1 MDKEN
6 IYNISYYID
15 SEESSFNHR
24 AYSIEEVTLWLSG
37 RIESYGSRLVVKS
50 ILLEQPLCSFCGK
63 NDKHDFSYPHPG
75 K

>member
-1 MDKEN
+1 MINKN

-15 SEESSFNHR
+15 SEEISFTYQT
-24 AYSIEEVTLWLSG
+24 YSIEGVALWLSG
-37 RIESYGSRLVVKS
+37 GIESYGSRLVVKS